1 MNIVLTGSLGNIG
14 RPLTRNLVAKGHQV
28 TVISSTTERIR
39 EIEASGAVP
48 AIGSIQD
55 AGFLTETFRG
65 ADAVYLMEAW
75 EGIGS
80 IFDKEIDFPA
90 EFRKIGENYREAV
103 QKSGVRRIVH
113 LSSIGAHSDQG
124 TGSLLVHHQVENILR
139 MLPEEVSVT
148 FMRPVGFFSNIYR
161 WMPMIRS
168 RGAIVQSYG
177 GNRKEPWVSAFDI
190 ADAVT
195 EEMEN
200 PFKGRRVRYLASE
213 EISPDEIAATLG
225 RAIGNPDLKWEIIP
239 AEEMLEQLRA
249 AGVNEWIAHGLV
261 QMQKAQGDG
270 SLYEDFY
277 RQKPIFGKARF
288 SEFAEEFADRYMH

>member
-28 TVISSTTERIR
+28 TVISSTADRIK
-39 EIEASGAVP
+39 EIQTLGAVP

-161 WMPMIRS
+161 WMPMIKL

-277 RQKPIFGKARF
+277 RQKPVLGKVRF
-288 SEFAEEFADRYMH
+288 TEFAEEFADRYMH